1 MASDHGLTNND
12 LEFNS
17 PDRFTQA
24 GTERKRARKAC
35 RICHSHKARCSGTT
49 PNCRRCE
56 QRGYIC
62 EYESASRGAR
72 RSVPRHPPA
81 GSSQNGDSPGAVV
94 NAVSAGGSP
103 MEVGDGTDGLVD
115 LRIAKATTKR
125 YIDAYFEFV
134 SSTPGKG
141 FIHRATFLRNWNNGA
156 VNPALVKAM
165 CASSIAFVSKD
176 DESHAAAQK
185 WMNEAENY
193 VWQSLS
199 RPSAVLVEVLLVIVF
214 YRFEHKEY
222 FKSQALTAVAA
233 KMAFVLG
240 LNYENNGLSTLVRE
254 CRRRLMWSI
263 FHVDRLSAGG
273 FPELLVCPSH
283 SMHIQLPC
291 SEKDFDLGI
300 PGETAPL
307 KSTRTNESE
316 SMHLGLRSFY
326 FRISDI
332 RHRILEYTRNVIR
345 DKSNPYDSR
354 DMLQKLEAE
363 LEQLRSS
370 LPANLQYNEDNL
382 FLRAYSPQLTRFVMF
397 HVLWQQCHTDLYRFM
412 FPGTKDSISDTILE
426 NTPQEYV
433 QYCQRKA
440 FEHAVIILDIC
451 HTVQSIGHTLI
462 SDTGI
467 ATCVYQ
473 CSNIII
479 RTADIVG
486 FSSEDERSR
495 IMGRLEKV
503 TDILEGLREV
513 NTHVDD
519 VYRSVK
525 EILHIFTTSQTR
537 RLFTTP
543 SLGVSNPSLF
553 TSSVTPG
560 PLSLDHV
567 NYTNGDSTQPNHNS
581 LNLNTT
587 SVLSRTTES
596 ATTLGLLEIGNGND
610 HYADWNS
617 GNADDGGQWING
629 IDFGPAGVG
638 SRIEMGTDMVGNVGA
653 MFDPFWGIHD
663 TGRSGSGTNQGGNS
677 M

>member
-1 MASDHGLTNND
+1 
-12 LEFNS
+12 
-17 PDRFTQA
+17 
-24 GTERKRARKAC
+24 
-35 RICHSHKARCSGTT
+35 
-49 PNCRRCE
+49 
-56 QRGYIC
+56 
-62 EYESASRGAR
+62 
-72 RSVPRHPPA
+72 
-81 GSSQNGDSPGAVV
+81 
-94 NAVSAGGSP
+94 
-103 MEVGDGTDGLVD
+103 MEVGDGMDGSAD
-115 LRIAKATTKR
+115 LGISKATTKR

-176 DESHAAAQK
+176 DESRTTAQK
-185 WMNEAENY
+185 WMDEAEIY

-199 RPSAVLVEVLLVIVF
+199 RPSAGLVEVLLVIVF
-214 YRFEHKEY
+214 YRFEHREY

-240 LNYENNGLSTLVRE
+240 LNYENSSLSTLVRE

-307 KSTRTNESE
+307 IPTRTNESE
-316 SMHLGLRSFY
+316 SMHLGLRTFY

-332 RHRILEYTRNVIR
+332 RHRILEYTRNLIR
-345 DKSNPYDSR
+345 EKSNPYDSQ
-354 DMLQKLEAE
+354 DMLRKLEAE
-363 LEQLRSS
+363 LDQLRSS

-426 NTPQEYV
+426 NIPQEYV
-433 QYCQRKA
+433 KYCQRKA
-440 FEHAVIILDIC
+440 FEHAVTMLDIC

-479 RTADIVG
+479 RSADIVG
-486 FSSEDERSR
+486 FSSEEERVR

-503 TDILEGLREV
+503 TGILEGLREV

-525 EILHIFTTSQTR
+525 EILHLFTITQAR
-537 RLFTTP
+537 RLFTSPT
-543 SLGVSNPSLF
+543 LGVSSPPLF
-553 TSSVTPG
+553 NAGVTPG
-560 PLSLDHV
+560 TLSLDHIPF
-567 NYTNGDSTQPNHNS
+567 TNGHNTLQHHGP
-581 LNLNTT
+581 LNLNANG
-587 SVLSRTTES
+587 VLSPTTES
-596 ATTLGLLEIGNGND
+596 ATTLSLLEIGNGNEQ
-610 HYADWNS
+610 YGDWNP
-617 GNADDGGQWING
+617 GQADDGGNQWMNG
-629 IDFGPAGVG
+629 LDFGQTG
-638 SRIEMGTDMVGNVGA
+638 MGTDMVGNVGA

-663 TGRSGSGTNQGGNS
+663 ADGNGSGTDRGGGS
-677 M
+677 I

>member
-24 GTERKRARKAC
+24 GTERKRTRKAC
-35 RICHSHKARCSGTT
+35 RICHSHKARCSGTI

-62 EYESASRGAR
+62 EYESTSRGAR
-72 RSVPRHPPA
+72 RSVPRQQPA
-81 GSSQNGDSPGAVV
+81 STSQNGDSPGAGT
-94 NAVSAGGSP
+94 NAISAGGSP
-103 MEVGDGTDGLVD
+103 MEVGDEMGGSAD
-115 LRIAKATTKR
+115 LGISKATTKR

-141 FIHRATFLRNWNNGA
+141 FIHRATFLRNWNNSA
-156 VNPALVKAM
+156 VTPALVKAM

-176 DESHAAAQK
+176 DESRTTAQK
-185 WMNEAENY
+185 WMDEAELY

-199 RPSAVLVEVLLVIVF
+199 RPSAV
-214 YRFEHKEY
+214 
-222 FKSQALTAVAA
+222 
-233 KMAFVLG
+233 
-240 LNYENNGLSTLVRE
+240 
-254 CRRRLMWSI
+254 
-263 FHVDRLSAGG
+263 
-273 FPELLVCPSH
+273 
-283 SMHIQLPC
+283 
-291 SEKDFDLGI
+291 EKDFDLGI

-307 KSTRTNESE
+307 IPTRTNESE
-316 SMHLGLRSFY
+316 SMHLGLRTFY

-332 RHRILEYTRNVIR
+332 RHRILEYTRNLIR
-345 DKSNPYDSR
+345 EKSNPYDSQDILR
-354 DMLQKLEAE
+354 KLEAE
-363 LEQLRSS
+363 LDQLRSS

-426 NTPQEYV
+426 NIPQEYV
-433 QYCQRKA
+433 KYCQRKA
-440 FEHAVIILDIC
+440 FEHAIMMLDIC

-479 RTADIVG
+479 RSADIVG
-486 FSSEDERSR
+486 FANEEERVR

-525 EILHIFTTSQTR
+525 EILHLFTTTQAR
-537 RLFTTP
+537 RLFTSPT
-543 SLGVSNPSLF
+543 LGVSSPSLF
-553 TSSVTPG
+553 NTGVTPG
-560 PLSLDHV
+560 TLSLDHIPF
-567 NYTNGDSTQPNHNS
+567 TNGHNTLQHHGP
-581 LNLNTT
+581 LNLNTNG
-587 SVLSRTTES
+587 VLSPTTES
-596 ATTLGLLEIGNGND
+596 ATTLSLLEISNGNEQ
-610 HYADWNS
+610 YGDWNP
-617 GNADDGGQWING
+617 GQADDGGNQWMNG
-629 IDFGPAGVG
+629 LDFGQTGMG
-638 SRIEMGTDMVGNVGA
+638 SGTRMGTDIVGNVGE

-663 TGRSGSGTNQGGNS
+663 ADGNGSRTDRGGGS
-677 M
+677 I